1 MQKHPEK
8 TMGGMKMKHVSLTPL
23 AGKCLRLVPVVGA
36 LLFSPL
42 ADAQEGLPPGYP
54 SKPIELVIPFA
65 PGGGVDLF
73 GRTVARILTEEKI
86 VPQHIQVT
94 NLPGAGGALGVA
106 AMAKRKDD
114 PYSLLGI
121 AIHILV
127 TPIMLGTPNTYKD
140 VTPLAKLFADY
151 QMVVVPTD
159 SPIKSLKEVA
169 DTLKKDPA
177 SLRIGGASL
186 GSGDHLSISRIAQSL
201 GIDPAQLT
209 YIAYSGGE
217 ANAAILG
224 GHVDI
229 GLGGLDLIDLVK
241 GGKMRALG
249 ISAPKR
255 LSGDFAA
262 VPTFVE
268 QGYNVVNENWRGIF
282 APPGQSPAVVKY
294 WQDALTKMVQTDAWK
309 KELEN
314 HQWVAA
320 FETDAF
326 PATLAKD
333 DAMYRD
339 LLQKLNLVK

>member
-1 MQKHPEK
+1 V
-8 TMGGMKMKHVSLTPL
+8 VS
-23 AGKCLRLVPVVGA
+23 A
-36 LLFSPL
+36 LLFSPF
-42 ADAQEGLPPGYP
+42 AIAEEGLPPGYP

-73 GRTVARILTEEKI
+73 GRTVARILNDEKI

-94 NLPGAGGALGVA
+94 NQPGAGGALGIASMVQ
-106 AMAKRKDD
+106 RSGD

-127 TPIMLGTPNTYKD
+127 TPITLGTPNTYKD

-151 QMVVVPTD
+151 EMLVVPTD
-159 SPIKSLKEVA
+159 SPIKSLKDVA
-169 DTLKKDPA
+169 DALKKDPS
-177 SLRIGGASL
+177 SLRVGGASI
-186 GSGDHLSISRIAQSL
+186 GSGDHLTISRLAQSL
-201 GIDPAQLT
+201 GLDPALLT
-209 YIAYSGGE
+209 YISYSGGE

-241 GGKMRALG
+241 GGKMRALA
-249 ISAPKR
+249 ISSPKR
-255 LSGDFAA
+255 LSGDFVD
-262 VPTFVE
+262 VPTFTE
-268 QGYNVVNENWRGIF
+268 QGYDVVNENWRGIF

-314 HQWVAA
+314 HQWVPAI
-320 FETDAF
+320 ETDTF

-339 LLQKLNLVK
+339 LLKKLNLVK